1 MSSAAS
7 RRSRASCFS
16 FSSYSA
22 GFFRRSKL
30 RALCWVCR
38 LESVYGIARQFLSDE
53 GVRRSRMGV
62 DPGGPR
68 RWRTAGKTVGKPLA
82 KPAGNRWK
90 TGVELAEKT
99 AGDHWQ
105 NRWKTAGRPP
115 SNLPRKLSE
124 NCRETTGK
132 TVGKLPGD
140 RRRTCREKLSENWRR
155 TAGKPLENRW
165 KTGVELPENRRET
178 VGKTAVERPENRWEN
193 RC

>member
-7 RRSRASCFS
+7 RRSRASCFY
-16 FSSYSA
+16 FGSYSA

-82 KPAGNRWK
+82 KPP
-90 TGVELAEKT
+90 
-99 AGDHWQ
+99 GDHWQ
-105 NRWKTAGRPP
+105 NRWKTAGKPLKNCRKTAVEPP
-115 SNLPRKLSE
+115 SNLPRKPPV
-124 NCRETTGK
+124 NRRETTGK
-132 TVGKLPGD
+132 T
-140 RRRTCREKLSENWRR
+140 
-155 TAGKPLENRW
+155 AGKPS
-165 KTGVELPENRRET
+165 ENRRQKPRFWVTFASLNKDREGT
-178 VGKTAVERPENRWEN
+178 LRRHFSALRGGCHKGSTSQA
-193 RC
+193 

>member
-16 FSSYSA
+16 FGSYSA

-82 KPAGNRWK
+82 KPSGNRW
-90 TGVELAEKT
+90 
-99 AGDHWQ
+99 Q
-105 NRWKTAGRPP
+105 NRR
-115 SNLPRKLSE
+115 E
-124 NCRETTGK
+124 NRRK
-132 TVGKLPGD
+132 TVGK
-140 RRRTCREKLSENWRR
+140 
-155 TAGKPLENRW
+155 
-165 KTGVELPENRRET
+165 LPENRRET
-178 VGKTAVERPENRWEN
+178 VGKPPSNLPRKPPVNRRETTGKTAGKPSENRRQKPRFWVTFASLNKDREGPL
-193 RC
+193 RRHFSALRGGCHKGGPSQA